1 MWQEGFTEKEQA
13 VAEMCSN
20 LSVILHSVHL
30 NVQSH
35 YDKTERYFTFL
46 KIRIYEFYQQSY
58 YTTCTIFRH
67 LKRKRKKNFI
77 NYHSCR
83 NENFNTLQVM
93 FCLWS
98 RLFLRMDT
106 TLVKSSDSVFIQER
120 INCIINSIS
129 KLFIINNIHT
139 ELLLPEMPTLNGM
152 I

>member
-67 LKRKRKKNFI
+67 LKRKR
-77 NYHSCR
+77 
-83 NENFNTLQVM
+83 TL
-93 FCLWS
+93 S
-98 RLFLRMDT
+98 T
-106 TLVKSSDSVFIQER
+106 ITLVGMKT
-120 INCIINSIS
+120 
-129 KLFIINNIHT
+129 LIHCKWCFVC
-139 ELLLPEMPTLNGM
+139 EADYF
-152 I
+152 